1 SARDTKWV
9 QPACL
14 LHHNEER
21 FDAGYVCATTG
32 WGRTNP
38 DVDGIEDS
46 LRQAEVPIIDHST
59 CQSNY
64 WSDYNIHAS
73 MVCAGAA
80 GSNSC
85 KGDSGGPLVCLK
97 NNSYYLVGI
106 TSWGDVKCKRDIPG
120 VYTRLQSYS
129 RWLGNIMNQDQC

>member
-1 SARDTKWV
+1 
-9 QPACL
+9 
-14 LHHNEER
+14 
-21 FDAGYVCATTG
+21 
-32 WGRTNP
+32 
-38 DVDGIEDS
+38 
-46 LRQAEVPIIDHST
+46 
-59 CQSNY
+59 
-64 WSDYNIHAS
+64 